1 MRVAALSL
9 LVLSIILPVPT
20 TMAQP
25 ELVLK
30 AACIGGYANTVTEV
44 AVTADGTISRQHY
57 FNSGDKGKGKGWRV
71 LGRDP
76 DRVDRWLKSVDATE
90 MSPVRTPTTVGRDPC
105 NIGGSPACHI
115 LRRKDNVDYFVCRSR
130 DVLKEMM
137 DFNEWTGQPRAI
149 GAMEVLDRWRKA
161 FLDSDVDALM
171 RLYAPDALFIGAGS
185 KEVVSNPAEIRKY
198 FENAFRVQ
206 RPSGSFTT
214 HHYNKAL
221 SEDILFQTGIIAST
235 TVVDGKPVPDR
246 FTLVVAKR
254 GAEWLI
260 VHFHASAMPN

>member
-57 FNSGDKGKGKGWRV
+57 FNSGGKGKGWRV

-76 DRVDRWLKSVDATE
+76 DRVKRWLKSVDATE
-90 MSPVRTPTTVGRDPC
+90 MSPVRDPTTVGRDPC

-137 DFNEWTGQPRAI
+137 DFNEWTGQPRAD
-149 GAMEVLDRWRKA
+149 GAFQVLDRWTERHLKPQI
-161 FLDSDVDALM
+161 LM
-171 RLYAPDALFIGAGS
+171 LIIRLFAPDALFIGADS
-185 KEVVSNPAEIRKY
+185 KTRHY
-198 FENAFRVQ
+198 
-206 RPSGSFTT
+206 RPS
-214 HHYNKAL
+214 
-221 SEDILFQTGIIAST
+221 ST
-235 TVVDGKPVPDR
+235 SAN
-246 FTLVVAKR
+246 TLKN
-254 GAEWLI
+254 
-260 VHFHASAMPN
+260 HF